1 MDWLLIFSV
10 IFLASVAS
18 ILFLTKRRK
27 RVGDDQVGAQFV
39 VTGTLLLIF
48 YIVCFCS
55 GVCTILNFLFRW
67 IF

>member
-1 MDWLLIFSV
+1 MDAIWVMLAV
-10 IFLASVAS
+10 FLASLAGA
-18 ILFLTKRRK
+18 LLLRRS
-27 RVGDDQVGAQFV
+27 RGEVGAQFV

-48 YIVCFCS
+48 YMVCFCS